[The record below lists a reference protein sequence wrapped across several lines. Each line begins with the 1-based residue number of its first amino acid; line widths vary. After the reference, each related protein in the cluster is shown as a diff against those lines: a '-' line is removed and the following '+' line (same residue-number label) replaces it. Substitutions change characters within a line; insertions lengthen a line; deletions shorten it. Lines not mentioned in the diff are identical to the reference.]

1 VLDNDG
7 ERLFARSVANDQADL
22 EALVDRAAQHG
33 TPGLVIDQ
41 PGSIAQLALA
51 VAARRGTPVAYVPGL
66 VMRRAADLY
75 LGEAKTDLL
84 TELREGLWQVSGQ
97 IASRVATVPDHDHGR
112 GRAAGFVAAG
122 GAAARVAEA
131 TGDLFEPF
139 RLVDADGVVVV
150 PVAEF
155 FRELAA
161 CGRPVATHRSYGMD
175 LLRWWRFLWA
185 VGIGWD
191 RATSVEARDFCCWI
205 GWADKPL
212 RRHWRYPGGGAPGT
226 GTAVTPGTPN
236 PVTGKRSP
244 GRGYATATVVHCESV
259 LRGFYGFHLEAGT
272 GPMVNPFPLARGRRG
287 RANAHHN
294 PMAPFTAE
302 RAGRY
307 RPKMARRVPRQIPE
321 EKFGQLFAGLGSH
334 RDRALV
340 AFWVSTGSRASEL
353 LGATAADADPGQ
365 QLITVIRK
373 GTRALQQ
380 LPASPDAFVG
390 LRLYQAQ
397 MAGLVPPGRDQPL
410 WWTLRRP
417 FRALTYDAARAMFT
431 RASAGLGA
439 NWSLHDLRHSAAYRM
454 EMSGVASAASFDGT
468 GGRALPAV
476 QRAALGQPL
485 GNKNSY
491 TMPELGCHHAVATGR
506 TAMQPVQLQA
516 IPE

>member
-1 VLDNDG
+1 MITDG
-7 ERLFARSVANDQADL
+7 EVPRDLSRLVVPL
-22 EALVDRAAQHG
+22 L
-33 TPGLVIDQ
+33 
-41 PGSIAQLALA
+41 GSL
-51 VAARRGTPVAYVPGL
+51 
-66 VMRRAADLY
+66 
-75 LGEAKTDLL
+75 
-84 TELREGLWQVSGQ
+84 
-97 IASRVATVPDHDHGR
+97 
-112 GRAAGFVAAG
+112 
-122 GAAARVAEA
+122 EA

-150 PVAEF
+150 PAAEF

-161 CGRPVATHRSYGMD
+161 CGRPAATHRSYGMD

-185 VGIGWD
+185 TGIGWD
-191 RATSVEARDFCCWI
+191 QATRIEARDFCCWI
-205 GWADKPL
+205 GRADKPP
-212 RRHWRYPGGGAPGT
+212 RRHWRYPGGGAPGA
-226 GTAVTPGTPN
+226 GTAVAPGTPN

-244 GRGYATATVVHCESV
+244 GRGYAAATVVHCESV

-294 PMAPFTAE
+294 PMRPFTAE

-321 EKFGQLFAGLGSH
+321 EKFGQLFARLGSH

-340 AFWVSTGSRASEL
+340 AFWVSTGARASEL

-380 LPASPDAFVG
+380 LPASPDAFVW

-431 RASAGLGA
+431 RAGAALGA

-454 EMSGVASAASFDGT
+454 ARDPAMPLTDLQWVLGHAHLSTTQRYLNPLPGDVIEAVLAFHARQRESGPAMPPAAGY
-468 GGRALPAV
+468 RAESLT
-476 QRAALGQPL
+476 ALFGKDAL
-485 GNKNSY
+485 
-491 TMPELGCHHAVATGR
+491 
-506 TAMQPVQLQA
+506 
-516 IPE
+516 